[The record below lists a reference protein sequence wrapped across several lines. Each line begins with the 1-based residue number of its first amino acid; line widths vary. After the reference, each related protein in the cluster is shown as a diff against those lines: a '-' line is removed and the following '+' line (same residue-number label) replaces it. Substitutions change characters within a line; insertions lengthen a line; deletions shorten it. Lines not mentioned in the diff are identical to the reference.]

1 MQEGKFMASGQ
12 IVTTE
17 QMQSLEREALKQGVT
32 NEDLMESAGLAV
44 AQECWM
50 AMGTME
56 GRPVLVICGPGT
68 NGSDAL
74 IAARH
79 LHGYGASVF
88 VYLTGPRD
96 QSDRSWAAVEELGIP
111 FAVANADG
119 EFEELEV
126 LLERATMVLDGI
138 FGIGFDTTKRPI
150 DGIYAEILN
159 RLQAAAAAVPPVRV
173 IAVDISSGLNSDTG
187 EADVCAVPAEM
198 TVTFGFS
205 KVGHYVGDGRKYSGR
220 TVEVDIGIPGPAI
233 ESVDIPYQSLRLHD
247 LRRALPTRP
256 NDGHKGTFGRL
267 LVIAGSRNYPGAARL
282 AIEAAA
288 RTGVGSVTLA
298 APESIQSLLVSL
310 PDISHLPTFDVDGY
324 LGGEAAAKGLLN
336 ELRTRSFKSIL
347 LGSGIGNNEDTVDFV
362 RIFLSGL
369 DEVVSVDFQGVVID
383 ADGLNA
389 LARIE
394 DWRSLTR
401 QVVIITPHLGEMATL
416 TGLEVDYI
424 RQNKLK
430 VAADYAQRSKSTVV
444 LKGPGTVISNIN
456 GEARLSDTASS
467 ALSHGG
473 TGDVLAGITGGFL
486 AQQINSYDA
495 ASAAV
500 YMHAEAARQ
509 VSEVYG
515 DAATLASDIVRALPE
530 ARKVLDPPTANI

>member
-1 MQEGKFMASGQ
+1 MASGQ

-17 QMQSLEREALKQGVT
+17 QMQSLEREAFKQGIT
-32 NEDLMESAGLAV
+32 NEDLMEAAGLAV

-88 VYLTGPRD
+88 IYLTDPRD
-96 QSDRSWAAVEELGIP
+96 ESDKSWAAVDELGIP
-111 FAVANADG
+111 FAIANANA

-126 LLERATMVLDGI
+126 LLEKATMVLDGI
-138 FGIGFDTTKRPI
+138 FGIGFDTEKRPI
-150 DGIYAEILN
+150 EGLYAEVLN

-173 IAVDISSGLNSDTG
+173 IAIDIASGLNSDTG
-187 EADVCAVPAEM
+187 QADVCSVPAEM

-220 TVEVDIGIPGPAI
+220 TVEVDIGIPGSAM
-233 ESVDIPYQSLRLHD
+233 ELVKIPYQSLRLHD
-247 LRRALPTRP
+247 LRRVLPPRP

-267 LVIAGSRNYPGAARL
+267 LVVAGCKNYPGAARL
-282 AIEAAA
+282 VAESAA

-298 APESIQSLLVSL
+298 APESIQSLLVAL
-310 PDISHLPTFDVDGY
+310 PDISHIPLFDVDGY
-324 LGGEAAAKGLLN
+324 LGGRAAAEQLLA
-336 ELRTRSFKSIL
+336 ELRSRSFKSIL
-347 LGSGIGNNEDTVDFV
+347 IGSGIGNNEDTVDFV
-362 RIFLSGL
+362 RVFLTGL
-369 DEVVSVDFQGVVID
+369 DEVVSDNFQGVVID

-389 LARIE
+389 LAVIE
-394 DWRSLTR
+394 DWRALTS
-401 QVVIITPHLGEMATL
+401 QEIIITPHIGEMATL
-416 TGLEVDYI
+416 SGLQVDYI
-424 RQNKLK
+424 RQNKLM
-430 VAADYAQRSKSTVV
+430 VSADYAQKWQSTVV
-444 LKGPGTVISNIN
+444 LKGPGTVISNSN
-456 GEARLSDTASS
+456 GDARLSDSASS
-467 ALSHGG
+467 ALSHAG

-509 VSEVYG
+509 VSDVYG
-515 DAATLASDIVRALPE
+515 DAATLASDIVRALPD
-530 ARKVLDPPTANI
+530 ARKLLDPPTANI